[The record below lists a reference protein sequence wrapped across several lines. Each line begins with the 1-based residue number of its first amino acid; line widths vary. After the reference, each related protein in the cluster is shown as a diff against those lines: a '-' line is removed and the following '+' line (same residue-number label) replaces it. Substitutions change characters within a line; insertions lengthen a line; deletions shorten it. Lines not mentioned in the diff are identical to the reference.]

1 MENKKNFKKR
11 NNNNN
16 KKPNVKQAQA
26 VRAKRQ
32 YVKPKEIRA
41 GGEIEYKM
49 PIAMYNDLLKDCKKE
64 RGGDAQTYL
73 CNYVNEQLNLLGT
86 CVRVIP
92 G

>member
-11 NNNNN
+11 NTNN

-32 YVKPKEIRA
+32 YVQPKEIRA
-41 GGEIEYKM
+41 GGEFEYKM
-49 PIAMYNDLLKDCKKE
+49 PIITYNDLLKECKKE

-73 CNYVNEQLNLLGT
+73 CNYVNEQYYLLGT

-92 G
+92 S

>member
-41 GGEIEYKM
+41 GGEIEYK
-49 PIAMYNDLLKDCKKE
+49 NCH
-64 RGGDAQTYL
+64 
-73 CNYVNEQLNLLGT
+73 V
-86 CVRVIP
+86 
-92 G
+92 